1 MSGGSNDSTQ
11 TTTSSLPAWVEPYM
25 RSYLDRAVEVSDLP
39 YQQYTGQTVA
49 GMNDA
54 QYQAM
59 DAIRN
64 RAISGSPVMNTAAQ
78 SLQSI
83 AGGSQLGQQ
92 SAQNPYLTA
101 RNEAAN
107 TYNPQAGAS
116 NPYLQAQNPL
126 AQAENPYLQKQI
138 DAASADVTRNYR
150 DAVMPQMDAA
160 RARSGSF
167 GNSGL
172 EFVQQRAQDDLAKQ
186 LGNISSGM
194 RMQDY
199 TQRQG
204 LQENAVNRLY
214 QGGATLQSQQYG
226 AGQQQA
232 QNQFNAGQQYANQL
246 FSGGQA
252 LQSANNQLQSQ
263 AMNNQ
268 LQALG
273 LAPSYAAQ
281 DYTDANALMN
291 VGNALQQQQ
300 QSGLTSAYSQWQQA
314 QQYPVQQLQTM
325 GNALGFNFGQQQ
337 QTTSGG
343 GRGSTLGNAAGGALT
358 GWGATGSP
366 WGAAIGAGLGL
377 LG

>member
-11 TTTSSLPAWVEPYM
+11 TTTSSLPAWVEPYA
-25 RSYLDRAVEVSDLP
+25 RSYLDRAVEVSDRP

-101 RNEAAN
+101 RNEAASV
-107 TYNPQAGAS
+107 T
-116 NPYLQAQNPL
+116 NPY
-126 AQAENPYLQKQI
+126 AQAENPYLSQQI
-138 DAASADVTRNYR
+138 DAAASDVTRNYR
-150 DAVMPQMDAA
+150 NAVMPQLDAA

-172 EFVQQRAQDDLAKQ
+172 EFVQAQAQDDLAKQ
-186 LGNISSGM
+186 IGNISSGM

-199 TQRQG
+199 TQRAG
-204 LQENAVNRLY
+204 LAENAVNRQY
-214 QGGATLQSQQYG
+214 QSGA
-226 AGQQQA
+226 
-232 QNQFNAGQQYANQL
+232 QYANQL

-300 QSGLTSAYSQWQQA
+300 QSGLTSAYNQWQQA
-314 QQYPVQQLQTM
+314 QQYPVQQLQTL

-337 QTTSGG
+337 TTSGSG
-343 GRGSTLGNAAGGALT
+343 GSGSTLGNMAGGALT

-366 WGAAIGAGLGL
+366 WGAAVGAGLGL